1 MAVPQTNN
9 RAKELLGGPTPG
21 GLRGGGRRSLKDLV
35 MATGLVSRKVSV
47 EN

>member
-1 MAVPQTNN
+1 MAVPQTNK
-9 RAKELLGGPTPG
+9 RAKELGGGSTSG

-47 EN
+47 ED

>member
-1 MAVPQTNN
+1 MAVLQANE
-9 RAKELLGGPTPG
+9 RVKELEGGSTPR

-47 EN
+47 EE